1 MQNNGIIATRVSEDS
16 GFQEIALI
24 RNDIEQVGQT
34 DKTVLVQHTAEA
46 RLPTRHGEFIA
57 HVYRSLEDGTEH
69 MALVMGEPRD
79 QQNVLVRLHSE
90 CLTGDILGSMRC
102 DCGEQLDQAMTV
114 IAKAGQGVVVYLRGH
129 EGRGIGLTHK
139 MHAYC
144 LQDQGH
150 DTVDANL
157 ELGLPVDSRNYDIG
171 VQILMD
177 LGIRSLRLLSNNPH
191 KVEELENSQLE
202 VVERVPLLVSPNPE
216 NMNYLLTKQQRLG
229 HQLGIIEA
237 LKKVD

>member
-1 MQNNGIIATRVSEDS
+1 M
-16 GFQEIALI
+16 I
-24 RNDIEQVGQT
+24 RNDIEQMSQA
-34 DKTVLVQHTAEA
+34 DNIVLVEHTAEA
-46 RLPTRHGEFIA
+46 RLPTRHGEFTA

-69 MALVMGEPRD
+69 IALVMGEPRG

-90 CLTGDILGSMRC
+90 CLTGDILSSLRC
-102 DCGEQLDQAMTV
+102 DCGEQLEQAMIA

-150 DTVDANL
+150 DTIDANL

-171 VQILMD
+171 VQILLD
-177 LGIRSLRLLSNNPH
+177 LGISTLRLLSNNPH
-191 KVEELENSQLE
+191 KVTELDNGQLK
-202 VVERVPLLVSPNPE
+202 VIERIPLLVTPNPE
-216 NMNYLLTKQQRLG
+216 NINYLLTKQQRMG
-229 HQLGIIEA
+229 HQLGIVET